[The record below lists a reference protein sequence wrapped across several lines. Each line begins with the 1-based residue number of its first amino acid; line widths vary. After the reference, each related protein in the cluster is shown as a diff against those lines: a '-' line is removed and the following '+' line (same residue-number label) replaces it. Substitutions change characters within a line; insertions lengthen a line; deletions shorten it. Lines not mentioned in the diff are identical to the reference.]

1 VSQITIEEI
10 QSRMI
15 MRREQD
21 SVLIQAMIA
30 NRDRYNAEIV
40 TLVPDQSDVP
50 ATTQPGPNFFI
61 EGVDGIA
68 RLANQDLPK
77 IICPTLDPG
86 EPKSALAA
94 AVRQAAMYGA
104 WHESQIQMKLGR
116 AFRHYGGYGTFAM
129 VVMPDD
135 ERQVAS
141 IEIRDPL
148 TAYPELR
155 APDDIRSPRNVGFMY
170 ARSAEW
176 IKAHYPGKAD
186 AYLTTGNL
194 NKGWETL
201 WDVVEWIDEDVI
213 VIGLLGPRFPA
224 FGYYDSRPIGY
235 TAVELDRFPNKAGM
249 VPVVVPRRVTLDKIM
264 GQMTNMINYSDIY
277 GRLLTLQLSATEKSI
292 YPDMVLES
300 RTGGTPQLVGGV
312 WKDGRTGDVNTL
324 IDGTVQVIG
333 KEAGPGT
340 VPMLQLI
347 DQHIRGSGGASALMG
362 GNAGGMRT
370 GAGVDALG
378 DYGPN
383 PMAAEAQMA
392 MAYALTEIN
401 KATVAVQK
409 GYYPKKK
416 FLVALGVPGSSK
428 AVSYSPAKDLD
439 SDMNVVV
446 YPHPGIDQNRYA
458 VVVSQLNATKMI
470 SRRTAR
476 KMNPLVGDEEE
487 EEQFTSEEEINDA
500 ILGSVA
506 QLITSGQ
513 MPISVG
519 ARIAEKI
526 GEGIAPAKAVLEAQA
541 EAATAAPAPGSPG
554 GPEPVGPPGS
564 PTAGQQIPP
573 GMAAMLAASGAGPT
587 AAPGQGIPAAP
598 PGLMNLRHVLQG
610 ENENISPGA
619 V

>member
-1 VSQITIEEI
+1 
-10 QSRMI
+10 MI
-15 MRREQD
+15 
-21 SVLIQAMIA
+21 S

-40 TLVPDQSDVP
+40 TLLPDVSNIP

-61 EGVDGIA
+61 EGIDGLA

-77 IICPTLDPG
+77 IICPVLNPG
-86 EPKSALAA
+86 EDASMKKASI
-94 AVRQAAMYGA
+94 RQAAMYHA
-104 WHESQIQMKLGR
+104 WYDSQLQIKLGR

-155 APDDIRSPRNVGFMY
+155 TADDIRSPRNVGFMY

-176 IKAHYPGKAD
+176 IRSHYPGKAD
-186 AYLTTGNL
+186 TYLSTKNL
-194 NKGWETL
+194 DKGWETL
-201 WDVVEWIDEDVI
+201 WDVVEWIDEEDI

-224 FGYYDSRPIGY
+224 NGYYDSRPIGY
-235 TAVELDRFPNKAGM
+235 TAVELDRFPNLAGM
-249 VPVVVPRRVTLDKIM
+249 VPVVVPRRVTLDKVM

-277 GRLLTLQLSATEKSI
+277 GRLLSLQIVATEKAI
-292 YPDMVLES
+292 FPDMVAIS
-300 RTGGTPQLVGGV
+300 RTGGTPQLIGGE
-312 WKDGRTGDVNTL
+312 WKDGRTGDINTMV
-324 IDGTVQVIG
+324 DGELQILG

-347 DQHIRGSGGASALMG
+347 DGHIRGSGGASALMG
-362 GNAGGMRT
+362 GNAGSMRT

-378 DYGPN
+378 DFGPN
-383 PMAAEAQMA
+383 PLAAEAQVVMA
-392 MAYALTEIN
+392 HALGELN
-401 KATVAVQK
+401 KGVVAVQK
-409 GYYPKKK
+409 GYYGKKK
-416 FLVALGVPGSSK
+416 FVAYLGVPGSSK
-428 AVSYSPAKDLD
+428 AVSYVPSKDLD
-439 SDMNVVV
+439 SDANVVI

-458 VVVSQLNATKMI
+458 VAVAQLNATKMI
-470 SRRTAR
+470 SRKTAR
-476 KMNPLVGDEEE
+476 KMNPMVGDENEE
-487 EEQFTSEEEINDA
+487 ELFTTQEEINDA

-506 QLITSGQ
+506 QLIASGS

-526 GEGIAPAKAVLEAQA
+526 GEGIPAAKAVLEAQA
-541 EAATAAPAPGSPG
+541 EAATAQQAPGSPG

-564 PTAGQQIPP
+564 PTAGQPIPP
-573 GMAAMLAASGAGPT
+573 GMAAMLAANGQGPS
-587 AAPGQGIPAAP
+587 AAPGEGVPMPA
-598 PGLMNLRHVLQG
+598 PGMMNLRHVLQG
-610 ENENISPGA
+610 ENESISPAA